1 MKRIIEFQVLDEK
14 YLFKENSVSIF
25 EINKSTRQL
34 DVKSFYEAFFSGGKD
49 YTEIEMTSS
58 ELNKD
63 DERIY
68 NAINKLVNDI
78 CSRLKK
84 EIPTKSEN
92 ADDIQSYKLH
102 E

>member
-1 MKRIIEFQVLDEK
+1 
-14 YLFKENSVSIF
+14 
-25 EINKSTRQL
+25 
-34 DVKSFYEAFFSGGKD
+34 
-49 YTEIEMTSS
+49 MTSS